1 MAKTTT
7 TAADLD
13 TATIRERLAEEK
25 DRLFKLR
32 VQSATGTL
40 ENTAGLRT
48 ARKEIARYETELRA
62 REMAEE
68 NATEP
73 EERNN
78 RKVREGQVTSDGMDK
93 TAVVTVITR
102 KPHPRYKKTMART
115 TRLYVHD
122 EENTLKVGDKVR
134 VAETRPLSKLKR
146 WRIVEVLERAK

>member
-1 MAKTTT
+1 
-7 TAADLD
+7 
-13 TATIRERLAEEK
+13 
-25 DRLFKLR
+25 
-32 VQSATGTL
+32 
-40 ENTAGLRT
+40 
-48 ARKEIARYETELRA
+48 
-62 REMAEE
+62 MAEE
-68 NATEP
+68 TNTEDTTT
-73 EERNN
+73 ERNN

-146 WRIVEVLERAK
+146 WRIVEILERAK

>member
-1 MAKTTT
+1 
-7 TAADLD
+7 
-13 TATIRERLAEEK
+13 
-25 DRLFKLR
+25 
-32 VQSATGTL
+32 
-40 ENTAGLRT
+40 
-48 ARKEIARYETELRA
+48 
-62 REMAEE
+62 MAEE
-68 NATEP
+68 NATDST